1 MNRLLAGAIAGTAAT
16 VPMTALMV
24 YLHRQIPPGE
34 RRMLPPKQV
43 AGKMASEA
51 GAEGLVD
58 REDELLAATGVT
70 HFSYGAAMGAVYAAV
85 APHLDV
91 PAEAKGTAFGLGLW
105 AGSYL
110 GWLPAAGIRAPA
122 TRRPASE
129 NGMMI
134 AAHIVY
140 GAVLGRLTESLVDH
154 NGNGT
159 MPSRAE

>member
-24 YLHRQIPPGE
+24 YLHRRIPPGE

-51 GAEGLVD
+51 GAEDLVD
-58 REDELLAATGVT
+58 REDKLLATTGVT
-70 HFSYGAAMGAVYAAV
+70 HFGYGAANGAVYATI
-85 APHLDV
+85 APHIDL
-91 PAEAKGTAFGLGLW
+91 PAEAKGAAFGLALW

-110 GWLPAAGIRAPA
+110 GWLPAAGIRPPA

-140 GAVLGRLTESLVDH
+140 GLVLGKVTESLVEESDR
-154 NGNGT
+154 
-159 MPSRAE
+159 SR

>member
-1 MNRLLAGAIAGTAAT
+1 MNRLLAGAIAGAAAT

-24 YLHRQIPPGE
+24 YLHRRIPPGE

-51 GAEGLVD
+51 GVEDLVD
-58 REDELLAATGVT
+58 REDKLLATTGVT
-70 HFSYGAAMGAVYAAV
+70 HFGYGAANGAVYAAI
-85 APHLDV
+85 APHIDL
-91 PAEAKGTAFGLGLW
+91 PAGTKGVAYGLALW

-110 GWLPAAGIRAPA
+110 GWLPAAGIRPPA
-122 TRRPASE
+122 TCRPASE

-140 GAVLGRLTESLVDH
+140 GAVLGKLTENLVDEGDH
-154 NGNGT
+154 K
-159 MPSRAE
+159 S

>member
-24 YLHRQIPPGE
+24 YLHRRIPPGE

-58 REDELLAATGVT
+58 REDELLATTGVT
-70 HFSYGAAMGAVYAAV
+70 HFGYGAAMGAVYAAV

-110 GWLPAAGIRAPA
+110 EWLPAAGIRAPA
-122 TRRPASE
+122 TRRPARSIAVARVCRHTTPAAISSASGRSE
-129 NGMMI
+129 PRWPV
-134 AAHIVY
+134 AH
-140 GAVLGRLTESLVDH
+140 
-154 NGNGT
+154 
-159 MPSRAE
+159 

>member
-24 YLHRQIPPGE
+24 YLHRRISPGE

-43 AGKMASEA
+43 AGKMASDV
-51 GAEGLVD
+51 GAEELVD
-58 REDELLAATGVT
+58 REDELLATTGVT
-70 HFSYGAAMGAVYAAV
+70 HFGYGAATGAVYATI
-85 APHLDV
+85 APYIDL
-91 PAEAKGTAFGLGLW
+91 PAEAKGTAIGLAVW

-110 GWLPAAGIRAPA
+110 GWLPAAGVRPPA

-134 AAHIVY
+134 AAHIVF
-140 GAVLGRLTESLVDH
+140 GIALGKLTESLE
-154 NGNGT
+154 N
-159 MPSRAE
+159 E

>member
-24 YLHRQIPPGE
+24 YMHRRIPPHE

-43 AGKMASEA
+43 AEKMASKA

-58 REDELLAATGVT
+58 REDELLTTTGVT
-70 HFSYGAAMGAVYAAV
+70 HFGYGAATGAVYATI
-85 APHLDV
+85 APHIDL
-91 PAEAKGTAFGLGLW
+91 PAEAKGAAYGLAVW
-105 AGSYL
+105 ACSYL
-110 GWLPAAGIRAPA
+110 GWLPAAGIREPA

-129 NGMMI
+129 NAMMI

-140 GAVLGRLTESLVDH
+140 GVVLGKVTESLAEESDH
-154 NGNGT
+154 D
-159 MPSRAE
+159 R